1 MKTKILFVY
10 KDEGELKTESVWAS
24 KHGENYKIDN
34 IPFFISNIALG
45 DIVSAEADDGG
56 LYFDSLIKPS
66 GHSAIQIVFFDVN
79 QIERIAKELENLGCH
94 WEGTHI
100 KAYISVDIPPA
111 IPFNKVRDYLKN
123 QTSLKLIDYKE
134 ACIRTSHRRPIFTQ
148 KNYARQEK
156 NKNVKSLDFSC
167 LYQYI

>member
-1 MKTKILFVY
+1 
-10 KDEGELKTESVWAS
+10 
-24 KHGENYKIDN
+24 
-34 IPFFISNIALG
+34 
-45 DIVSAEADDGG
+45 

-79 QIERIAKELENLGCH
+79 QIERITKELENLGCH

-134 ACIRTSHRRPIFTQ
+134 ACIGHPIGAP
-148 KNYARQEK
+148 Y
-156 NKNVKSLDFSC
+156 SLRKIMPDKKKTKM
-167 LYQYI
+167 